1 MMAKREDEQID
12 FISGLTAESDD
23 AAHYRRQSGKNKE
36 TADGSGRSATH
47 SELSAQLVRKPSRGG
62 RFFTV
67 FFIVILL
74 AACSVLG
81 WQLYLMQQKLI
92 KNDAFVAQVNQQFDL
107 LGHEMN
113 QTGSSFAEIGDET
126 TKKFKFFDSEIRK
139 LWDVSNKRNKAAIA
153 TNQSNLTRL
162 KKEVGQAA
170 ADSKKIVG
178 LHSVMDKRQGVMD
191 KGLSRLNSQVAAE
204 NITLH
209 ASIEDHS
216 DQLLMVR
223 GELEKLQRML
233 KAMPGNLSQRVKAN
247 TEAVEAIDAARSQM
261 VNSITQLQNRVN
273 QLQSTVGRSVPPVNN
288 L

>member
-1 MMAKREDEQID
+1 MMAKREEEQID

-23 AAHYRRQSGKNKE
+23 ASHYHRQSGKNKG
-36 TADGSGRSATH
+36 AMGGSGHSTTH
-47 SELSAQLVRKPSRGG
+47 SELSAQLVRKPPIAG

-67 FFIVILL
+67 LFILILL
-74 AACSVLG
+74 VTCSVLG
-81 WQLYLMQQKLI
+81 WQLYLVQQKLI
-92 KNDAFVAQVNQQFDL
+92 TNDVFVAQVNQQFDL
-107 LGHEMN
+107 LGHEVN
-113 QTGSSFAEIGDET
+113 QTGSSFAESGDAT

-139 LWDVSNKRNKAAIA
+139 LWDVSNKRNKGAIA
-153 TNQSNLTRL
+153 ANQSGLTQL
-162 KKEVGQAA
+162 KKEIGQVAVENKKVVGRQSA
-170 ADSKKIVG
+170 I
-178 LHSVMDKRQGVMD
+178 DKRQGVMD
-191 KGLSRLNSQVAAE
+191 KGLSRLNSQLVAE

-233 KAMPGNLSQRVKAN
+233 TAMPGNLSQRVKAN
-247 TEAVEAIDAARSQM
+247 SEAVEAIDAARSQM

>member
-23 AAHYRRQSGKNKE
+23 AAHYRRQSGKNKGA
-36 TADGSGRSATH
+36 ADGSGRSATH

-178 LHSVMDKRQGVMD
+178 LHSVMDKRQGVMN